1 MSDEKTNINSQRAIF
16 GCCGAS
22 DVGTIADMASRDMA
36 KQGMGKLFC
45 LVAMGAHIE
54 SYIAKAREA
63 TEMVVIDGCGMECG
77 RKCLEHLG
85 FSSFKHI
92 RVTDSGMEKG
102 KSPSTKENIQK
113 FIDFAGAKLSDNQNQ
128 AIKK

>member
-1 MSDEKTNINSQRAIF
+1 MSNQNTNVNSQQLIF
-16 GCCGAS
+16 ACCGAS
-22 DVGTIADMASRDMA
+22 DVGAISDMAARDMA

-45 LVAMGAHIE
+45 AAAVGAHIE

-63 TEMVVIDGCGMECG
+63 SGIVVLDGCPMDCA
-77 RKCLEHLG
+77 RKLLEHVG

-102 KSPSTKENIQK
+102 KSPCTKENIQK
-113 FIDFAGAKLSDNQNQ
+113 FIDFAASKL
-128 AIKK
+128 KEK

>member
-1 MSDEKTNINSQRAIF
+1 MSNQNANINSQQLIF
-16 GCCGAS
+16 ACDGAS
-22 DVGTIADMASRDMA
+22 DVGAIADMAARDMA

-63 TEMVVIDGCGMECG
+63 SELVVVDGCGMDCG

-92 RVTDSGMEKG
+92 RVTDAGMEKG
-102 KSPSTKENIQK
+102 KSPSTKDNIQK
-113 FIDFAGAKLSDNQNQ
+113 FIDFAAAKF
-128 AIKK
+128 KGH

>member
-1 MSDEKTNINSQRAIF
+1 MSDQNTNINSQQLIF
-16 GCCGAS
+16 ACDGAS
-22 DVGTIADMASRDMA
+22 DVGAIADFAARDMA

-54 SYIAKAREA
+54 SYIAKARQASEL
-63 TEMVVIDGCGMECG
+63 VVVDGCGMDCG

-92 RVTDSGMEKG
+92 RVTDLGMEKG
-102 KSPSTKENIQK
+102 KSLPTKENVQK
-113 FIDFAGAKLSDNQNQ
+113 VTDFARTKLRDNQGD
-128 AIKK
+128 I